1 MYRTLG
7 AALAALAFLNSVA
20 AEQLESQIT
29 APVLDEQAKKI
40 EDVQDVRSEQAAGQ
54 ALQIRLG
61 PLPEIED
68 EENGSQNNQRIGH
81 HRSVPSEFAGELS
94 ARLNWAVNEDGQYA
108 AAVTLAADG
117 AISMRVQ
124 VEVNLPVGGA
134 LQVFD
139 GEGQARGPAYTRA
152 DLGALTWL
160 PSAEGNTLTV
170 QITLPSDAATSALS
184 FIINQ
189 VAHRYRKVTPQ
200 SSHLECSNHQNVACA
215 TDRDIEDA
223 GLSSGLISFEKADGS
238 YVCSGTLL
246 ASRLANED
254 DPIPPYF
261 LTANHCVSNASVA
274 RTIEA
279 QWFYHYSR
287 CRSTSINSR
296 RTTTFGGADFLIG
309 TSEQDTSLLH
319 FRRRLPGGLIY
330 AGWSSREMPLNS
342 RVFSVHHS
350 GGDPAY
356 YSTGRYTDRENVN
369 LDGTILRDLLSVNW
383 DRGGTE
389 SGSSGAGLHREG
401 RLVGVILGGDDLCY
415 EGKGSA
421 GSFRDFYPQIER
433 WLSPDTRPIQISH
446 LPLLSPAS
454 WYPAVRG
461 IVRVV
466 NSSEHQGYVSA
477 YMIDDAG
484 TRFGPVETQLGPW
497 QASQFSSAD
506 LEDIVGTGEGFWRLE
521 ISTNLDIR
529 AQAFMRFVDNNLA
542 PMHDVIPIYSKTESH
557 YWYHANKFFPAKHAT
572 HVSWL
577 RLINPTA
584 SSLRVD
590 MVSAPDRGGDYSS
603 FDRGRSVWI
612 RLRPHESRWLSSEH
626 FEEGKPGLG
635 GSLGALTQGHHLFI
649 RSRKPL
655 WAMNLMRNPT
665 GRFFNL
671 STAQVSSLEEAE

>member
-29 APVLDEQAKKI
+29 APVLDEQAKEI
-40 EDVQDVRSEQAAGQ
+40 EDVRSEQAASQ
-54 ALQIRLG
+54 ALQIHLG
-61 PLPEIED
+61 PMPQPEEEED
-68 EENGSQNNQRIGH
+68 GSQNNQRIGH

-94 ARLNWAVNEDGQYA
+94 ARLNWAVNEDGQYT

-117 AISMRVQ
+117 AVSMRVQ
-124 VEVNLPVGGA
+124 VEVNLPVGGSI
-134 LQVFD
+134 QVFD

-152 DLGALTWL
+152 DLDVPIWL
-160 PSAEGNTLTV
+160 PSVEGDTLTV
-170 QITLPSDAATSALS
+170 QIALPSDAATSALS

-189 VAHRYRKVTPQ
+189 VAHRYKEVMPQ
-200 SSHLECSNHQNVACA
+200 SFHLECSNHQNVACA
-215 TDRDIEDA
+215 ADQDIVDS
-223 GLSSGLISFEKADGS
+223 GLSTALIIFEKAGGT

-246 ASRLANED
+246 ASKRANEND
-254 DPIPPYF
+254 TSPPYF
-261 LTANHCVSNASVA
+261 ITADHCVSNASVA
-274 RTIEA
+274 STIEA
-279 QWFYHYSR
+279 EWFYHYAG
-287 CRSTSINSR
+287 CRSTFINSR
-296 RTTTFGGADFLIG
+296 HTTTFGGADWLAG
-309 TSEQDTSLLH
+309 SSQQDSSLLR
-319 FRRRLPGGLIY
+319 FRRRLPAGLIFS
-330 AGWSSREMPLNS
+330 GWSTEEVPLHS
-342 RVFSVHHS
+342 RVFSVHHP
-350 GGDPAY
+350 GGDPAH
-356 YSTGRYTDRENVN
+356 YSTGRFTGLEDVNVGVRIV
-369 LDGTILRDLLSVNW
+369 LDGLSVVW
-383 DRGGTE
+383 ERGATE
-389 SGSSGAGLHREG
+389 PGSSGAGLFRGEY
-401 RLVGVILGGDDLCY
+401 LVGVHSAGDEFCFAG
-415 EGKGSA
+415 ESTS

-446 LPLLSPAS
+446 LPLLSPVS

-612 RLRPHESRWLSSEH
+612 RLRPHESRWLSSED
-626 FEEGKPGLG
+626 FEEGTPGLG
-635 GSLGALTQGHHLFI
+635 GRLGALTQGHHLLI
-649 RSRKPL
+649 RSTKPL

-665 GRFFNL
+665 GRFFNI
-671 STAQVSSLEEAE
+671 STAQVSSLEETE